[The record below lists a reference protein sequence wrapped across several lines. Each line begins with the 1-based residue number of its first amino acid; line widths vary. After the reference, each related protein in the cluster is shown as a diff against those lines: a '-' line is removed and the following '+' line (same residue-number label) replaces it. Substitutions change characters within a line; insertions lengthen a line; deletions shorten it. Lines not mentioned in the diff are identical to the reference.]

1 MTELSR
7 LSHEEKVFFAGCIRA
22 VVLAD
27 GAMNDAELTDLGKIS
42 QRLDFTDY
50 EQCLDE
56 YEAMDLDEEGFLRE
70 AGKITRPE
78 AQDLI
83 LNAVY
88 ELTMQNGAPGDEQEG
103 VLKTLSGLWD
113 KG

>member
-7 LSHEEKVFFAGCIRA
+7 LSHEEKVFLAGCIRA

-27 GAMNDAELTDLGKIS
+27 GAMNDAELTDVGKIS

-56 YEAMDLDEEGFLRE
+56 YEEMDLDEEGFLRE

-78 AQDLI
+78 TQDLI
-83 LNAVY
+83 LNTVY
-88 ELTMQNGAPGDEQEG
+88 ELTMQNGAPSDEQEG
-103 VLKTLSGLWD
+103 VFKTLSGLWE
-113 KG
+113 KS